1 MKISR
6 RQLKEILGDFI
17 DYGYDDNYKSYYPSD
32 YFHYNDILK
41 FMHMNGEDASNPKVS
56 YTEEELAQY
65 KPLLKRQTSR
75 LILLDKLDKNGHY
88 DKYITYLYNQ
98 ITNHAE
104 ITQRRDQ
111 QTIGENKM
119 KITKRQLKRIIR
131 EEYSRLKSRGL
142 IREMYDQDRVND
154 MIMYIDDMVMQADRD
169 MGAYEMDDERSPEY
183 YDVLVDINDPD
194 YVMSKLRQAFPGAS
208 EAEIEEAM
216 ASF

>member
-104 ITQRRDQ
+104 IMQRRDQ

-131 EEYSRLKSRGL
+131 KTLHEGVHEKLNSEVTGDSSNLDQEVHFGLEKDVEALCRKYSLDDLRYSQHGVTAADIFEELKHVIS
-142 IREMYDQDRVND
+142 Q
-154 MIMYIDDMVMQADRD
+154 
-169 MGAYEMDDERSPEY
+169 MDPSYFRSY
-183 YDVLVDINDPD
+183 
-194 YVMSKLRQAFPGAS
+194 
-208 EAEIEEAM
+208 
-216 ASF
+216 